1 MKRLLLA
8 VATVLLVVPA
18 SASAQATS
26 GAVAPD
32 MQVDGALVQR
42 VRANLAA
49 HFGDKRAARVVISA
63 RDGAVRVEAP
73 ELSLRDRERVE
84 KIVREVPGVT
94 EVIAVVGT
102 VLRPPTPAVVGEK
115 GRLPAT
121 GTAGVVGG
129 KGRLPAAAT
138 VGVVGEKGRL
148 RRPGAAIVGEK
159 GRLPTTGTA
168 GVVGEKG
175 RLPATGTAG
184 VIDRKSRLP
193 AGTAIVGEKGR
204 LPAAGIST
212 NRGIDRLPAAGATGI
227 VGEKGRVARTR
238 AGTIDAQPAA
248 GARVQAGTAAA
259 SPRLDDATL
268 AKRARERLF
277 QRLGERDAA
286 QVRVQARD
294 GVVVV
299 EPLGQA
305 VPDARRVTDALS
317 GLAGMRRLD
326 NRLQP

>member
-26 GAVAPD
+26 AAVAPD
-32 MQVDGALVQR
+32 MQVDGALVPR
-42 VRANLAA
+42 VRASLAA
-49 HFGDKRAARVVISA
+49 HFGHKRAARIAISA

-102 VLRPPTPAVVGEK
+102 VLRPPT
-115 GRLPAT
+115 
-121 GTAGVVGG
+121 
-129 KGRLPAAAT
+129 
-138 VGVVGEKGRL
+138 
-148 RRPGAAIVGEK
+148 AAIVGEK

-175 RLPATGTAG
+175 RLPAT
-184 VIDRKSRLP
+184 R
-193 AGTAIVGEKGR
+193 
-204 LPAAGIST
+204 
-212 NRGIDRLPAAGATGI
+212 ATGI
-227 VGEKGRVARTR
+227 VGEKGRLSRTR
-238 AGTIDAQPAA
+238 VGNIDPQPAA

-259 SPRLDDATL
+259 SPRLDDTTL
-268 AKRARERLF
+268 VELARERLV
-277 QRLGERDAA
+277 QRLGKRDAA

-299 EPLGQA
+299 EPVQHA
-305 VPDARRVTDALS
+305 VPDAKRVAEALS

>member
-8 VATVLLVVPA
+8 VATALLVVPA
-18 SASAQATS
+18 SAPLQATS

-32 MQVDGALVQR
+32 MQVAGALVLR
-42 VRANLAA
+42 VRASLAE
-49 HFGDKRAARVVISA
+49 HFGPKRAARVAISA

-102 VLRPPTPAVVGEK
+102 VLRPPTAAIVGEK

-121 GTAGVVGG
+121 GTAGVVGE
-129 KGRLPAAAT
+129 KGRLPATRAA
-138 VGVVGEKGRL
+138 GVVGERRRL
-148 RRPGAAIVGEK
+148 PPAGSAIVGEK

-175 RLPATGTAG
+175 RLPAM
-184 VIDRKSRLP
+184 R
-193 AGTAIVGEKGR
+193 
-204 LPAAGIST
+204 
-212 NRGIDRLPAAGATGI
+212 ATGI
-227 VGEKGRVARTR
+227 VGEKGRVSRTR
-238 AGTIDAQPAA
+238 VGNIDPQPAA

-268 AKRARERLF
+268 ARMARERLF

-286 QVRVQARD
+286 RVRVQARD

-299 EPLGQA
+299 EPVQHA
-305 VPDARRVTDALS
+305 VPDAKRVAEALS